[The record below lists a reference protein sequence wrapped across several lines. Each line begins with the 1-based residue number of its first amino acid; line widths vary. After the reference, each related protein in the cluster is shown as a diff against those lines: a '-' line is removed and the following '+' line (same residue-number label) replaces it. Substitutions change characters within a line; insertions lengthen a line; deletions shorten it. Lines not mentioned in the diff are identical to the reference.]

1 MNTALR
7 FALIAVL
14 AGSAALHAADL
25 ERTDLVHGKNG
36 AALTVVGPALTVGNP
51 APTATLRDKGLQPV
65 TIAWNDGTVRIVT
78 TAPSLDTPTCS
89 KQAHAFSTR
98 AAELGDKIEVVF
110 VSRDLPFAQS
120 RFCAVEGVAGMRVLS
135 DFYDGSFSRA
145 WGLFIKENGLT
156 ARAATVIDGAGVVR
170 YIELVSDLPKEPD
183 YDAALAAAKALIA
196 K

>member
-1 MNTALR
+1 MNTVLR
-7 FALIAVL
+7 ISLIAML
-14 AGSAALHAADL
+14 AGTISAADSSE
-25 ERTDLVHGKNG
+25 ERMDLVHGKNG
-36 AALTVVGPALTVGNP
+36 VSLTVVGPALAVGKP

-65 TIAWNDGTVRIVT
+65 TIAWNDGKVRIVT

-89 KQAHAFSTR
+89 KQAHVFSTR

-156 ARAATVIDGAGVVR
+156 ARSAAVVDGTGIVR
-170 YIELVSDLPKEPD
+170 YVELVSDLPKEPN
-183 YDAALAAAKALIA
+183 YDAVLAAAKALIA